1 MQINQIV
8 PSLNFGDAVSS
19 DIIAIRDVLQKK
31 GYESNIYAKL
41 IHPKV
46 IKEAK
51 QLSLYRG
58 NPSNILIY
66 HFAVAGRDI
75 TDFVKKLP
83 DRKVL
88 LYHNITPA
96 EYFYNYDDISY
107 DLCNRG
113 RKELAGLSKY
123 FEIGLGV
130 STFNCQELEKLG
142 FECTGTLPI
151 LINFKK
157 YEVFDRELDNK
168 LKNDINKKIIFVGR
182 LAPNKKQEDVIKTFY
197 LYWKYINKSSTLY
210 LIGRK
215 ETPPYVKQLEEL
227 VEMLGL
233 SDNVVF
239 TGVLKDGELN
249 TYYRNADIFL
259 CMSEHEGFCVPL
271 VESMYFDLPIIAYN
285 SSAISETLGNS
296 GILLN
301 EKNYVFSA
309 ELLNVLIEDNSIRES
324 VIKNQRERLNDYSK
338 DKIESKLLKVIN
350 FLLDKDKR

>member
-31 GYESNIYAKL
+31 GYNSNIYAKL

-46 IKEAK
+46 MKEAK
-51 QLSLYRG
+51 QLSLYHG
-58 NPSNILIY
+58 NPSNIVIY
-66 HFAVAGRDI
+66 HFAVAGRDV

-83 DRKVL
+83 DRKIL

-142 FECTGTLPI
+142 FEHTGTLPI
-151 LINFKK
+151 LMDFKK
-157 YEVFDRELDNK
+157 YEVFDKELDSK
-168 LKNDINKKIIFVGR
+168 LKKDGNKKIIFVGR
-182 LAPNKKQEDVIKTFY
+182 IAPNKKQEDIIKTFY

-227 VEMLGL
+227 VEILGI
-233 SDNVVF
+233 SDNVIF
-239 TGVLKDGELN
+239 TGVLNDNELN
-249 TYYRNADIFL
+249 TYYKNADVFL

-285 SSAISETLGNS
+285 SSAISETLGDS

-301 EKNYVFSA
+301 EKDYVFNA
-309 ELLNVLIEDNSIRES
+309 ELLNVLLEDGFFRES
-324 VIKNQRERLNDYSK
+324 VIKSQRKRLKEYSK
-338 DKIESKLLKVIN
+338 EKIENKLIEVIN
-350 FLLDKDKR
+350 FVLDKNK